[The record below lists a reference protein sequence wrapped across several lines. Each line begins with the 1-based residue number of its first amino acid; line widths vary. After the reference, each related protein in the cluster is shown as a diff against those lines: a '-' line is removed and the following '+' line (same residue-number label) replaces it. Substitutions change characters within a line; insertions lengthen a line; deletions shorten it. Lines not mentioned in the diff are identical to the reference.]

1 MFSPDGNLLNPLV
14 DQRDLILVTGKGGT
28 GKSTLVAALAR
39 LAASRRGH
47 AVAVE
52 FSVRPRLPDLI
63 HVPNVRL
70 VNVDPETAVAGA
82 VGRLVGLPMLAQ
94 AVLRN
99 RVVRQFIRTSP
110 AMREMIALDELFA
123 LVEESSRRHAPVIVD
138 LPATG
143 HALSFLDTP
152 RAVHRMFRIGPVA
165 NAAARIEKLLRD
177 GQRTEMVT
185 ITLPEELPVNETI
198 ELVDK
203 ARGIGINARVVVVN
217 QVPAALL
224 HPTDRPRIELL
235 QREGEEMLAR
245 IADAAQT
252 QLDVMDYARAQI
264 DRLHQVEGANVLEF
278 PARPPTPAATS
289 TSPSIPAARGDDL
302 AALIADAPL
311 VVCVGP
317 GGVGKTTVSAVLAL
331 RQAAAARRALVLTID
346 PARRL
351 ADALGQDELTN
362 DPVEL
367 GAFQKLHPGGTLSAL
382 MLDPAATFDHMIALL
397 VPDRQRREALMA
409 NRVYQHISRGLAG
422 TLEYMAVER
431 VYELFRTGRF
441 DNVVLDTPP
450 TSNALDFLEAP
461 DRIADFFSDKV
472 ARWFLPNQPASASWT
487 SRLWSRAGSTALSL
501 ISKVA
506 GPNFVAETSD
516 FFGAFSD
523 LLGHFRK
530 RGTDVGGLL
539 RDPRT
544 VFLVVCAPD
553 PARFAEAKALDER
566 LTDAGCIPRA
576 FIVNRVEETFLPGQ
590 SEIEQAVGRAANLL
604 GGEQAR
610 EATQAFMERLEG
622 LRRQQASAAAAHAS
636 VVESVRRYA
645 APRPVFTVPRIPAGE
660 SPREALLAMYVGLF
674 ARGADLP

>member
-1 MFSPDGNLLNPLV
+1 MFSPDGNLLSPLV

-39 LAASRRGH
+39 LGAARRGQ

-70 VNVDPETAVAGA
+70 VNVDPETAVASA
-82 VGRLVGLPMLAQ
+82 VGRLVGMPLLAQ
-94 AVLRN
+94 AVVRN

-110 AMREMIALDELFA
+110 AMREMIALDELYA
-123 LVEESSRRHAPVIVD
+123 LVEESSKRRAPVIVD

-152 RAVHRMFRIGPVA
+152 RTVHRMFRIGPIA
-165 NAAARIEKLLRD
+165 NAAARIEKLLLD

-198 ELVDK
+198 ELVEK
-203 ARGIGINARVVVVN
+203 ARQIGIAARMVVVN

-224 HPTDRPRIELL
+224 HPADRPRLELL
-235 QREGEEMLAR
+235 QREGEELLAR
-245 IADAAQT
+245 IAGAAQS
-252 QLDVMDYARAQI
+252 QLDGMDHARAQI
-264 DRLHQVEGANVLEF
+264 DRLRGVQSANVLEF
-278 PARPPTPAATS
+278 PARPPAAPEGAT
-289 TSPSIPAARGDDL
+289 TSPLPPARGSDL
-302 AALIADAPL
+302 AALIAEAPL

-331 RQAAAARRALVLTID
+331 RQAAAKKRALVLTID

-351 ADALGQDELTN
+351 ADALGQEELTN

-367 GAFQKLHPGGTLSAL
+367 GAFHKLHPGGTLSAL
-382 MLDPAATFDHMIALL
+382 MLDPTATFDHMMALL
-397 VPDRQRREALMA
+397 VPDRQRREALA
-409 NRVYQHISRGLAG
+409 SNRVYQHISRGLSG

-472 ARWFLPNQPASASWT
+472 ARWFLPNQPTTTSWT

-501 ISKVA
+501 VSKVA
-506 GPNFVAETSD
+506 GPNFVAETSE

-553 PARFAEAKALDER
+553 AARLAEAKALDER

-590 SEIEQAVGRAANLL
+590 SEVEQAVERAASLL
-604 GGEQAR
+604 GGEQAT
-610 EATQAFMERLEG
+610 TQAFMERLEN
-622 LRRQQASAAAAHAS
+622 LRQQQATAAAAHAS
-636 VVESVRRYA
+636 VVEAVRRYA
-645 APRPVFTVPRIPAGE
+645 APRPVFTIPRVPASE

-674 ARGADLP
+674 AREK